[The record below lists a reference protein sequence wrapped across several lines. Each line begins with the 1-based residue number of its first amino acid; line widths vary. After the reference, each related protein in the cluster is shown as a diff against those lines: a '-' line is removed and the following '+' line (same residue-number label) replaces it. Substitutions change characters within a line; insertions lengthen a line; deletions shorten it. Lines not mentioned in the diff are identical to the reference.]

1 MDWNRIEE
9 LKFQISDRWS
19 ARRFGLACAEQ
30 AARDAPAEHRRS
42 TLSLRGVAPAAV
54 LAEEAVLDLRINFV
68 KPLLCAIGPLLIH
81 ADLSL

>member
-1 MDWNRIEE
+1 MAKKGER
-9 LKFQISDRWS
+9 RWLTKAPERAVKIPTVS
-19 ARRFGLACAEQ
+19 AAAGVFLFGTLDQ
-30 AARDAPAEHRRS
+30 R
-42 TLSLRGVAPAAV
+42 LSLRGVAPAAV